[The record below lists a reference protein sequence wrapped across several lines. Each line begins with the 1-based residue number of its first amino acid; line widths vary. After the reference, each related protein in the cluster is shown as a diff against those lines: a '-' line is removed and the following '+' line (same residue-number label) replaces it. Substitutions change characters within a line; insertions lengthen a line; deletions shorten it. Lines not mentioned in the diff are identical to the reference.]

1 MYATPRSSASGMPLL
16 MHFTPRTKVQECQ
29 EEKFIYDELHQV
41 IEYTM
46 AGAKGTNSRKQFGTK
61 KKEKVGYAI
70 QTDWASKK
78 DD

>member
-46 AGAKGTNSRKQFGTK
+46 AGVKGTTSQRSKTTK
-61 KKEKVGYAI
+61 KKNGSGYI
-70 QTDWASKK
+70 FNSDTLKKK

>member
-1 MYATPRSSASGMPLL
+1 MYATPRSSASSMPLL

-41 IEYTM
+41 VEYTM
-46 AGAKGTNSRKQFGTK
+46 AGAKGTNSRKQLSTK
-61 KKEKVGYAI
+61 KKEKVGFSSH
-70 QTDWASKK
+70 TDWASKK

>member
-1 MYATPRSSASGMPLL
+1 MYATPRSSASSMPLL

-41 IEYTM
+41 VEYTM
-46 AGAKGTNSRKQFGTK
+46 AGVKGTTSQRSKTTK
-61 KKEKVGYAI
+61 KKSGSGYI
-70 QTDWASKK
+70 FNSDTLKKK